1 MTIARGHLIDPSL
14 TRWYHCVTRCV
25 RRAYFPGEQEHHRKE
40 WIENRLEELA
50 GCFAVAVGGFSVMNN
65 HVHVLLRL
73 DPDVAA
79 GWSDEEVVRRWG
91 LLCPPRDKSR
101 RRLPVTDE
109 WVQWRLKDGQ
119 WLATTRERLQSIS
132 QLEAASQGSALGSL
146 AAAGL
151 EDSLWLCPIE
161 DRRGLDSS
169 REGMI
174 TGFPLGSYVGLVG
187 YTARLF
193 RPGKATI
200 SAELAGIFDRLGT
213 NARSWQAKMKK
224 LRASRLLGRVF
235 AASQAKLEEIA
246 ERLNVRYVVN
256 LARCPAR

>member
-1 MTIARGHLIDPSL
+1 MTIARAHLIEPSL

-25 RRAYFPGEQEHHRKE
+25 RRAYLLGDQEYNRKE
-40 WIENRLEELA
+40 WIENWLQELA

-65 HVHVLLRL
+65 HLHVLLRL

-79 GWSDEEVVRRWG
+79 GWSEEEVVRRWG
-91 LLCPPRDKSR
+91 QLCPHRDKSR
-101 RRLPVTDE
+101 RELPVTDE
-109 WVQWRLKDGQ
+109 WVQWRLKDVQ
-119 WLATTRERLQSIS
+119 WVATTRERLQSIS
-132 QLEAASQGSALGSL
+132 WFMNE
-146 AAAGL
+146 
-151 EDSLWLCPIE
+151 SLWLCPIE
-161 DRRGLDSS
+161 DRRELDST

-174 TGFPLGSYVGLVG
+174 TGFPLGSYARLVD

-213 NARSWQAKMKK
+213 NARCWQVKMKK
-224 LRASRLLGRVF
+224 LRASRLLDRLF
-235 AASQAKLEEIA
+235 AASQASLQEVA
-246 ERLNVRYVVN
+246 ERLGVRYVVN